1 MATKD
6 KAKRQGLGISA
17 IDVLGVVGLVS
28 LTYGCWQVY
37 EPLAY
42 IVFGGLLLAA
52 AVVTARRG

>member
-17 IDVLGVVGLVS
+17 IDVLGVVGLAS
-28 LTYGCWQVY
+28 LTYGCWRVY

-52 AVVTARRG
+52 AVVTARRA